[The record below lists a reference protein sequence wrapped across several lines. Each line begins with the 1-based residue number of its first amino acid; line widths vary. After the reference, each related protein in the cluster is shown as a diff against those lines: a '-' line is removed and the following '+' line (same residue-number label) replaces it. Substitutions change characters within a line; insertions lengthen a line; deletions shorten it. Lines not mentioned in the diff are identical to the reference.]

1 MCRRAI
7 RTGSWLAPKAGTE
20 TALLARRIAVG
31 LCAAVLALPLAYD
44 AVGRPRVARH
54 AVVEFPL
61 HPPKPWPL
69 EFPNAQ
75 YLPLNWAQVDGW
87 ADDDQLAAF
96 KTFRASCQP
105 IVGERSEPAA
115 PKTLGTSLR
124 EPCRAARKT
133 DVKTA
138 ADARKF
144 FEQNFVPLQISK
156 LGETDGFVTGYYEPV
171 LDGSRTPTDVY
182 NVPVYRRPSN
192 LFIRGVKQ
200 DGPAPNG
207 GPVYRK
213 IGRRKLVPYYDRAEI
228 EDGAIAGR
236 GLEICYLK
244 DQTDLLFMQI
254 QGSGRIKLT
263 DGTTLRVNYDAHNG
277 QPYTPVGRILI
288 ERNIIPREEMSMQR
302 IREWMA
308 ANPDGANELRRANKS
323 YVFFRE
329 VKLNDN
335 DEAIGGEGIPLTPQ
349 RSIAVDHSLH
359 LYGTPFFITGTLPL
373 ESQKSPTPFHH
384 LMIAQDTGSAITG
397 PARADLYFG
406 AGPDAARVAGRLKN
420 NIRFAILVPKA
431 LDPSPGARRM
441 GLPEPR
447 PSATIAKLFPQT
459 PPTAQA
465 AVAAAVPASGA
476 PANAPPAAALGK
488 HASTTGVDKA
498 PQPATAE
505 QPVADK
511 PAAATNIATAVPLPQ
526 ARPALPGDKVR
537 GLRRRPRG

>member
-1 MCRRAI
+1 
-7 RTGSWLAPKAGTE
+7 
-20 TALLARRIAVG
+20 LLLRRIAAV
-31 LCAAVLALPLAYD
+31 LAAAALALPLAQD
-44 AVGRPRVARH
+44 AVGRAWVIRRA
-54 AVVEFPL
+54 AVEFPL
-61 HPPKPWPL
+61 HPPRPWPL

-75 YLPLNWAQVDGW
+75 YLPLSWAEVDGW

-96 KTFRASCQP
+96 KTFRLSCQP
-105 IVGERSEPAA
+105 IMGERGEPSL
-115 PKTLGTSLR
+115 PKALGTSLR
-124 EPCRAARKT
+124 EPCRAARWA
-133 DVKTA
+133 DVRTA

-171 LDGSRTPTDVY
+171 LEGSRTPTDVY

-244 DQTDLLFMQI
+244 NQTDLLFMQI
-254 QGSGRIKLT
+254 QGSGRIKLA
-263 DGTTLRVNYDAHNG
+263 DGTTVRVNYDAHNG

-302 IREWMA
+302 IREWME
-308 ANPDGANELRRANKS
+308 ANPDGAKDLRRANKS

-335 DEAIGGEGIPLTPQ
+335 DEAIGGQGIPLTAQ
-349 RSIAVDHSLH
+349 RSIAVDHLLH
-359 LYGTPFFITGTLPL
+359 LYGTPFFITGKLPL
-373 ESQKSPTPFHH
+373 DSDKSPTPFHR

-431 LDPSPGARRM
+431 LDPSPGARRVEM
-441 GLPEPR
+441 PKPR
-447 PSATIAKLFPQT
+447 PSALIAKLFPQPPPTPQVAATSAT
-459 PPTAQA
+459 PPQT
-465 AVAAAVPASGA
+465 PTPA
-476 PANAPPAAALGK
+476 PAGQATVVG
-488 HASTTGVDKA
+488 KA
-498 PQPATAE
+498 PTTDNARQAQPATA
-505 QPVADK
+505 DK
-511 PAAATNIATAVPLPQ
+511 PANQPAAATSVATEVPLPQ
-526 ARPALPGDKVR
+526 ARPVLPGDKVR
-537 GLRRRPRG
+537 LLRRRPRR

>member
-1 MCRRAI
+1 MGRAWVTRRA
-7 RTGSWLAPKAGTE
+7 A
-20 TALLARRIAVG
+20 
-31 LCAAVLALPLAYD
+31 
-44 AVGRPRVARH
+44 
-54 AVVEFPL
+54 VEFPL

-75 YLPLNWAQVDGW
+75 YLPLSWAEVDGW

-96 KTFRASCQP
+96 NTFRLSCQP
-105 IVGERSEPAA
+105 IMAGQGEPATA
-115 PKTLGTSLR
+115 KALGTSLR
-124 EPCRAARKT
+124 EPCRAARKA

-138 ADARKF
+138 AGARAF
-144 FEQNFVPLQISK
+144 FERNFVPLQISK
-156 LGETDGFVTGYYEPV
+156 LGESDGFVTGYYEPV

-182 NVPVYRRPSN
+182 TVPVYRRPSN

-244 DQTDLLFMQI
+244 NQTDLLFMQI

-288 ERNIIPREEMSMQR
+288 DRGIIPRDEMSMQR
-302 IREWMA
+302 IREWME
-308 ANPDGANELRRANKS
+308 ANPDGANELRRQNKA

-329 VKLNDN
+329 VKLADN
-335 DEAIGGEGIPLTPQ
+335 DEAIGGEGIPLTAQ

-373 ESQKSPTPFHH
+373 VSQKSPTPFHH

-431 LDPSPGARRM
+431 LDPSPGARRI
-441 GLPEPR
+441 GLPAPR
-447 PSATIAKLFPQT
+447 PSALIAKLFPPT
-459 PPTAQA
+459 PP
-465 AVAAAVPASGA
+465 
-476 PANAPPAAALGK
+476 APPA
-488 HASTTGVDKA
+488 TTVPPATLQTPTPSAQATVVVGNAPTTDKT
-498 PQPATAE
+498 PQRQPATAA
-505 QPVADK
+505 QPTAGAPAADK
-511 PAAATNIATAVPLPQ
+511 PAVAPTAVATVVPLPQ

-537 GLRRRPRG
+537 PLRRRPRG

>member
-1 MCRRAI
+1 V
-7 RTGSWLAPKAGTE
+7 LA
-20 TALLARRIAVG
+20 
-31 LCAAVLALPLAYD
+31 AAALALPLAQD
-44 AVGRPRVARH
+44 AVGRAWVIRRPA
-54 AVVEFPL
+54 VEFPL

-75 YLPLNWAQVDGW
+75 YLPLRWAELDGW
-87 ADDDQLAAF
+87 IDDDQLAAF

-105 IVGERSEPAA
+105 IMGERGEPAT
-115 PKTLGTSLR
+115 PKALGISLR
-124 EPCRAARKT
+124 EPCRAARKV
-133 DVKTA
+133 DVRSA
-138 ADARKF
+138 DDARKF

-244 DQTDLLFMQI
+244 SQTDLLFMQI
-254 QGSGRIKLT
+254 QGSGRIKLP

-288 ERNIIPREEMSMQR
+288 ERGIIPKEEMSMQR
-302 IREWMA
+302 IREWMNQ
-308 ANPDGANELRRANKS
+308 NPDGANELRRANKS

-329 VKLNDN
+329 VKLNDK
-335 DEAIGGEGIPLTPQ
+335 DEAIGGQGIPLTPQ
-349 RSIAVDHSLH
+349 RSIAVDHTLH
-359 LYGTPFFITGTLPL
+359 LYGTPFFITGQLPL
-373 ESQKSPTPFHH
+373 EPQKSPTPFHR

-431 LDPSPGARRM
+431 LDPSPGARRV

-447 PSATIAKLFPQT
+447 PSALIAKLFPQT
-459 PPTAQA
+459 PP
-465 AVAAAVPASGA
+465 
-476 PANAPPAAALGK
+476 
-488 HASTTGVDKA
+488 A
-498 PQPATAE
+498 PQPTTPTTTPAAPAATPQAPPPPSSA
-505 QPVADK
+505 QAPVVGKAPSTDK
-511 PAAATNIATAVPLPQ
+511 PSPPQPTTAAKPATDKPSAAGTNVATEVPLPQ
-526 ARPALPGDKVR
+526 ARPALPDDKPR
-537 GLRRRPRG
+537 SLRRRPRG